1 MIKLFKNR
9 TFLLCFTIVFF
20 TIQIWCTATNKNRF
34 PFCTYNMFSKTYYG
48 KYAQYEVLFINTLKD
63 DSVFVPAYKVL
74 PIEFFRVNSIMDNI
88 YANDNSKRQDNFS
101 KLIIETLKNKP
112 WIHFD
117 EIYSS
122 VEFNNFNEIFI
133 CVCEF
138 SFDENNDINKDYS
151 IIYSYNLK

>member
-1 MIKLFKNR
+1 
-9 TFLLCFTIVFF
+9 
-20 TIQIWCTATNKNRF
+20 
-34 PFCTYNMFSKTYYG
+34 MFSKTYYG